1 MNQSLPI
8 LEGTKRLPI
17 FPLPVALFPGTML
30 PLHIFEERYKAMVRD
45 CLAGEKIF
53 GVTFVMG
60 REGFPPPVGRVG
72 CAAFIVATVPL
83 EEGRMNILTTGLM
96 RYHALEYFQDEPYLE
111 GLVTFFD
118 DQPVR
123 EDLTEVADA
132 VRGMFRRAVKA
143 IRAMSREDDNFPD
156 ELPDDPQALSF
167 LVASLLQMSDEQKM
181 ALMELTDTGERLERL
196 RRLLVP
202 AVQKYELRAA
212 VNDLAKTN
220 GHGPRGAFERFEP

>member
-1 MNQSLPI
+1 MNPSLPI
-8 LEGTKRLPI
+8 LEGTKRIPI
-17 FPLPVALFPGTML
+17 FPLPVALFPGMML

-72 CAAFIVATVPL
+72 CAAFILAMVPL
-83 EEGRMNILTTGLM
+83 EEGRMNILTTGLA

-123 EDLTEVADA
+123 EDLAEVAEA
-132 VRGMFRRAVKA
+132 VRATFKRTVKA
-143 IRAMSREDDNFPD
+143 IRAMSREEDNFPD
-156 ELPDDPQALSF
+156 ELPEDPRALSF
-167 LVASLLQMSDEQKM
+167 LVASLLQMSEEQKM
-181 ALMELTDTGERLERL
+181 ALMELTDTRERLERL
-196 RRLLVP
+196 RRLLLP
-202 AVQKYELRAA
+202 AAEKYELRAA
-212 VNDLAKTN
+212 INELAKTN
-220 GHGPRGAFERFEP
+220 GHISQGALGGLDS

>member
-1 MNQSLPI
+1 MNQPLPT
-8 LEGTKRLPI
+8 LEGTKRIPI

-72 CAAFIVATVPL
+72 CAAFIIATVPL
-83 EEGRMNILTTGLM
+83 EEGRMNILTTGLS

-118 DQPVR
+118 DQPIT
-123 EDLTEVADA
+123 ENLTEVAEA
-132 VRGMFRRAVKA
+132 VRATFQRTIKA
-143 IRAMSREDDNFPD
+143 IRAMSREEDTFPD
-156 ELPDDPQALSF
+156 DLPEDPKALSF

-181 ALMELTDTGERLERL
+181 TLLELTDTGERLDRL
-196 RRLLVP
+196 RRLLIP
-202 AVQKYELRAA
+202 AVEKYELRAA
-212 VNDLAKTN
+212 VNELAKTN
-220 GHGPRGAFERFEP
+220 GHGPHGRLGRLDS